1 MTVMAVV
8 VVVVVVVASVEEAAA
23 AAAYEWIETK
33 MKSKSS
39 LNVC

>member
-8 VVVVVVVASVEEAAA
+8 VVVVASVEAA